1 MTLTAHAK
9 ETNQSRITKCSLK
22 AVLSMAQSDRG
33 RELIPYTAFVS
44 GNFSQSSA
52 RKQLGLDDMKRH
64 AAKVESSI
72 QVVKDIL
79 ESIDELARMEIE
91 NLDIIVL
98 ESDSD
103 NDGDLEVISNLD
115 ETTLDPEV
123 EQFDSVTVR

>member
-1 MTLTAHAK
+1 
-9 ETNQSRITKCSLK
+9 
-22 AVLSMAQSDRG
+22 MAQSDRG
-33 RELIPYTAFVS
+33 RELIRYTAFVS